1 MARFKFPTHKK
12 RAADKADTPEAISG
26 AINAINANAA
36 KASKAAA
43 PTPPGAP
50 YAAAL
55 AAAAAPGASAGVSRF
70 SADVPRAFRSAD
82 DEAPANPNEIIRAE
96 NLVKIYKTKDIEV
109 LALQGLDLVIERGEL
124 MAIIGNSGSGKS
136 TLLNMLGGLD
146 RPSAGSLIIDGKD
159 LFKISEAELSVYRR
173 SDVGFVWQNNA
184 RNLIPYLSALNNV
197 MLPMNVNNR
206 DDQLRYEAQRR
217 EWAIELLDM
226 VGLAS
231 SAKKRLGELSG
242 GEQQRVAL
250 AIGLSNRPK
259 ILLAD
264 EPTGSV
270 DQATCRQIMDIFRR
284 FNQTLGVTIII
295 VTHDRTLTKM
305 VNRVVAIRD
314 GKTSSEILVKENLR
328 EKLATITDFEGLE
341 THEEFAVLDRV
352 GRVQI
357 PEDFLGRL
365 QLSGN
370 TVKLEFTDGRI
381 EMSKPDR

>member
-1 MARFKFPTHKK
+1 
-12 RAADKADTPEAISG
+12 
-26 AINAINANAA
+26 
-36 KASKAAA
+36 
-43 PTPPGAP
+43 
-50 YAAAL
+50 L
-55 AAAAAPGASAGVSRF
+55 
-70 SADVPRAFRSAD
+70 D
-82 DEAPANPNEIIRAE
+82 DDIIRAE

-109 LALQGLDLVIERGEL
+109 LALQGLDLVIGRGEL

-146 RPSAGSLIIDGKD
+146 RPSAGSLTVDGKD

-184 RNLIPYLSALNNV
+184 RNLIPYLSALHNV

-206 DDQLRYEAQRR
+206 DDRLKYEPQRR

-259 ILLAD
+259 VLLAD

-270 DQATCRQIMDIFRR
+270 DQTTCRQIMEILRK
-284 FNQTLGVTIII
+284 FNQALGVTIVI

-305 VNRVVAIRD
+305 VNRVVSIRD
-314 GKTSSEILVKENLR
+314 GKTSSEMLVKESLR
-328 EKLATITDFEGLE
+328 ERLADITDFEGIE

-352 GRVQI
+352 GRVQL
-357 PEDFLGRL
+357 PEDFMRRL
-365 QLSGN
+365 ELTRN
-370 TVKLEFTDGRI
+370 TVKLEFNEGRVTI
-381 EMSKPDR
+381 TKPDRETTH

>member
-1 MARFKFPTHKK
+1 MAT
-12 RAADKADTPEAISG
+12 DNGLNITE
-26 AINAINANAA
+26 
-36 KASKAAA
+36 
-43 PTPPGAP
+43 
-50 YAAAL
+50 
-55 AAAAAPGASAGVSRF
+55 
-70 SADVPRAFRSAD
+70 
-82 DEAPANPNEIIRAE
+82 EIIRAD

-109 LALQGLDLVIERGEL
+109 LALQGLDLSIGRGEL

-146 RPSAGSLIIDGKD
+146 RPSAGSLTVDGKD
-159 LFKISEAELSVYRR
+159 LFKISEKELSDYRR

-184 RNLIPYLSALNNV
+184 RNLIPYLTALNNV
-197 MLPMNVNNR
+197 MLPMNVNSR
-206 DDQLRYEAQRR
+206 DERLKSEGRRR

-231 SAKKRLGELSG
+231 GAKKRLGELSG

-270 DQATCRQIMDIFRR
+270 DQTTCRQIMEILRR
-284 FNQTLGVTIII
+284 FNQALGVTIVI

-314 GKTSSEILVKENLR
+314 GKTSSEMLVKENLR
-328 EKLATITDFEGLE
+328 EKLATITDFEGIE
-341 THEEFAVLDRV
+341 THEEFAVLDRA

-357 PEDFLGRL
+357 PEDFLSRL
-365 QLSGN
+365 ALSGN
-370 TVKLEFTDGRI
+370 TVKLEFGDGRVT
-381 EMSKPDR
+381 MTKPDR